1 MGGAVHAQ
9 RRITVSI
16 VHSIFLSGVETE
28 SYTGDKP
35 DDRHNAAKRVEV
47 VETGKNELNHA

>member
-1 MGGAVHAQ
+1 MGVAIHAQ
-9 RRITVSI
+9 RRIAVSI